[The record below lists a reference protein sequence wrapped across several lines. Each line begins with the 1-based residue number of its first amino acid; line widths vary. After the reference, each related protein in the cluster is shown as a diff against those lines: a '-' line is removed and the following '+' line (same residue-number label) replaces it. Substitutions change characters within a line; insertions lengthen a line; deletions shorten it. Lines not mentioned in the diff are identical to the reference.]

1 MKKEFSFGG
10 VTGVLDESIK
20 EEFELLYD
28 SGEEQFYQR
37 KIKTVSDEEELPYE
51 ATYLIHVFD
60 MYELTGDEE
69 FIGSKEVELE
79 FVVLPNSL
87 SEELSDDIRDSMGLS
102 DDDDMDLYDIV
113 SHGGASV
120 RFGMETFSDEELE
133 DGILGAMNA
142 VGTMDAL
149 RGFYLDKAWNFIGT
163 TGWDVIRYATGKQ
176 KELFNF
182 S

>member
-10 VTGVLDESIK
+10 VTGLLDESVK

-37 KIKTVSDEEELPYE
+37 KIKTVSYEEELPYE

-79 FVVLPNSL
+79 FVVLPSSL
-87 SEELSDDIRDSMGLS
+87 SEELSDDIRDSVGLS

-113 SHGGASV
+113 SYGGASV
-120 RFGMETFSDEELE
+120 RFGMETYSDEELE

-142 VGTMDAL
+142 VRTMDAL
-149 RGFYLDKAWNFIGT
+149 RGFYLDRAWNFIGT
-163 TGWDVIRYATGKQ
+163 TGWDVIGYATGKQ
-176 KELFNF
+176 KELFDF